1 MKIGFTVLISA
12 IFIFCFNSVVISNEM
27 TLSTIIL
34 KVQDRLN
41 KTISIRSEFEQ
52 KNFIKSLGA
61 RTTSRGFLYIK
72 KPEKIKIQYTKP
84 QKQVFV
90 SNEDSVWIYTPKFKQ
105 VLHRKISLSKQNI
118 NPIIFLSKKINLTD
132 EFEISLVDTKMKR
145 DKFWKNRKPLILKLV
160 PKKSN
165 QKFAKIGVKFL
176 KIHIDSFDYKIHVF
190 EYTDSM
196 DNVSKFEFLNLVE
209 NEDIEDNVFE
219 FTNPENIDVI
229 RY

>member
-1 MKIGFTVLISA
+1 MKIGYTVLIFV
-12 IFIFCFNSVVISNEM
+12 IFISGLNSEAISSEM
-27 TLSTIIL
+27 PLTEIIL

-41 KTISIRSEFEQ
+41 QTRSIRSEFEQ

-72 KPEKIKIQYTKP
+72 KPEKIKIQYIKP

-90 SNEDSVWIYTPKFKQ
+90 SNENSIWIYTPKFKQ
-105 VLHRKISLSKQNI
+105 VLHRKISITKQNI
-118 NPIIFLSKKINLTD
+118 NPIIFLSKKINLSK
-132 EFEISLVDTKMKR
+132 EFQISLVDTKMKNV
-145 DKFWKNRKPLILKLV
+145 KFWKKRKPLIIKLT

-165 QKFAKIGVKFL
+165 QKFSKIGVKFL
-176 KIHIDSFDYKIHVF
+176 KIHIDSSDYKIHVF

-196 DNVSKFEFLNLVE
+196 DNNSKFEFLNLVE

-219 FTNPENIDVI
+219 FTIPANIDVI